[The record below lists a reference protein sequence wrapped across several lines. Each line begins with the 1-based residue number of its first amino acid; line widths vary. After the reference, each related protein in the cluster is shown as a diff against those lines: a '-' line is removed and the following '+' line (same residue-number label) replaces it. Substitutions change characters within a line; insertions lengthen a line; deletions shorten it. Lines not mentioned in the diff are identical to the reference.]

1 MSNGSDNR
9 VLTATGTDG
18 MNAESNL
25 TFDGTTL
32 TIAGSGSTPIL
43 VTNGPI
49 NMKGNLLQNCGD
61 IDLHGDLL
69 GQGVGRSIMGISSL
83 DATEITSSS
92 RITVNGSF
100 IIEGTGV
107 SSIQKSTDSFA
118 DNDSLMTSAAILDKI
133 QSTSGGTIN
142 NNDWSGTE
150 LSVSNGG
157 TGDPY
162 SQHIKY

>member
-18 MNAESNL
+18 MNAEANL

-69 GQGVGRSIMGISSL
+69 GRPGRSIMGISSL

-100 IIEGTGV
+100 IIEGTGI
-107 SSIQKSTDSFA
+107 SSIQNQLISFA
-118 DNDSLMTSAAILDKI
+118 DNDTSYL
-133 QSTSGGTIN
+133 
-142 NNDWSGTE
+142 
-150 LSVSNGG
+150 
-157 TGDPY
+157 
-162 SQHIKY
+162 